1 MSDIEARLLLRA
13 QFGEAIKALGD
24 VQREL
29 KKLVE
34 QAGAAGQGA
43 TAGLGAIDTAA
54 KQTATA
60 QATAAAE
67 VTQAK
72 AQQENKQ
79 TADAAAGVAQ
89 RKRLSAEE
97 RQAQRD
103 AALQARKE
111 AKERADAEK
120 AAQAEVERSAREA
133 RNRSRQLGPQLTDIV
148 VGLSTGQGFGTV
160 ALQQGGQIVDVM
172 GGISNAAKTLMAAI
186 TPLRLILGG
195 VATVLG
201 TFAYQAFQAY
211 KDTDNLN
218 KALALTGN
226 VAQTSAG
233 QVDSAATRL
242 AASAKTSVANAR
254 EALAA
259 AASSG
264 TYVGKTYEAA
274 ARAGVALSKLTGETA
289 ADEIKNFGDWS
300 NGVADSAAKLNK
312 SYHFLSLGEY
322 ERIAAME
329 AAGQKQEAMREL
341 LEKLAAT
348 MEQRSVPVLTGF
360 AAGWQK
366 LKTDVSNFFDYL
378 RTKNQDLG
386 TSTAATQAA
395 IEAQQRYIAERQAQ
409 GLDTAGAQYYLK
421 TLQDQLAQIKANAAV
436 QTATI
441 DQRKRDEEVDL
452 KNNKA
457 YQDALAQTEQAALRQ
472 RFAELQGDLERR
484 RALVEQSNARGL
496 LTEEQYAAQTA
507 AIDASAARLKIK
519 QLEELQALEAKRQ
532 YTQPAEQQAQRARLA
547 DFSVQIAEQ
556 QTQLQQVQARTRAE
570 IDRLRLQDGRQA
582 AQDWAKAWTDAH
594 AQVLALTD
602 QNAEAAAQRLR
613 DPVARASAEAE
624 ARVAALRRQLDDLKR
639 DVQLRVDL
647 TIDPGQKRVLQQ
659 ELAELTRQGDIAV
672 DEQARVAKA
681 DSLRRQ
687 AAEQLEALRQRQDEV
702 ALSERQGLVTTLD
715 AETQKRQ
722 AREAALPALEKI
734 LQALQAIAVTD
745 ADKSAVNSLVLQI
758 GELKAKSSELDEFAR
773 RTLSSSFTTFFEDV
787 STGTKKADR
796 AVGSFFAN
804 LAKAALSLITQN
816 LGKQL
821 AESLVPKGGSGG
833 GLASML
839 QSAGNWFADTFTA
852 FTLHSGGVV
861 GMDGR
866 RSTATLGD
874 FVRAPR
880 YHSGGIAG
888 LAANEI
894 PAILEQGEE
903 VLRADDPRHRNN
915 FRGGGSISVG
925 DINVTV
931 DTGSSG
937 GSADSAQ
944 LGQRLGE
951 AIKRTVY
958 TVLADESR
966 EGGMLA
972 GGRL

>member
-29 KKLVE
+29 KNLVE

-97 RQAQRD
+97 RQAQREAREAEKK
-103 AALQARKE
+103 AAKE
-111 AKERADAEK
+111 AADAKKAIDDAAEK
-120 AAQAEVERSAREA
+120 ASKEAANRARL
-133 RNRSRQLGPQLTDIV
+133 LGPQLTDIV
-148 VGLSTGQGFGTV
+148 VGLSTGQSPFTV
-160 ALQQGGQIVDVM
+160 LLQQGGQLKDVF
-172 GGISNAAKTLMAAI
+172 GGVGNAAKALASI
-186 TPLRLILGG
+186 FTPLRLILGG

-242 AASAKTSVANAR
+242 AASAKTSAANAR

-421 TLQDQLAQIKANAAV
+421 TLQDQLAQIKANAAA

-457 YQDALAQTEQAALRQ
+457 YQDALAQTEQAALKKR
-472 RFAELQGDLERR
+472 AEEEERVLLKR
-484 RALVEQSNARGL
+484 RLFVDQSNARGL
-496 LTEEQYAAQTA
+496 LSEEQFAAQTA
-507 AIDASAARLKIK
+507 SIDADAVRLKIK
-519 QLEELQALEAKRQ
+519 QLGELQALEAKRQ
-532 YTQPAEQQAQRARLA
+532 YTQPADQQAQQARLLDLA
-547 DFSVQIAEQ
+547 AQIEQ
-556 QTQLQQVQARTRAE
+556 QQNQLLAVEGRGRSE
-570 IDRLRLQDGRQA
+570 IDRLRLQQGRKSA
-582 AQDWAKAWTDAH
+582 EEWTKAWTDAQK
-594 AQVLALTD
+594 QVESLGD
-602 QNAEAAAQRLR
+602 QNAEAAARLLR
-613 DPVARASAEAE
+613 DPGQRAAAEAE
-624 ARVAALRRQLDDLKR
+624 ARIAGLKRQLADLQR
-639 DVQLRVDL
+639 DVQLRIDV
-647 TIDPGQKRVLQQ
+647 TIDPEQKRLLQQ
-659 ELAELTRQGDIAV
+659 QLAQLARQGEISV
-672 DEQARVAKA
+672 DEQTRAAKV

-702 ALSERQGLVTTLD
+702 TLSEQQGLLTSME
-715 AETQKRQ
+715 AERQKRQ
-722 AREAALPALEKI
+722 AREEALPPLEKI
-734 LQALQAIAVTD
+734 LEALRAIALTD

-773 RTLSSSFTTFFEDV
+773 RTLSSSFSTFFEDV

-804 LAKAALSLITQN
+804 LAKAALSLIAQN

-866 RSTATLGD
+866 RSTATLAD

-915 FRGGGSISVG
+915 FKGGGSISVG
-925 DINVTV
+925 DIHVSV
-931 DTGSSG
+931 DTGGAG
-937 GSADSAQ
+937 GSADSAL

-951 AIKRTVY
+951 AIKRTIY

-972 GGRL
+972 GARR